1 MDTYIDQCDAY
12 QYVSRLYVMEVC
24 SAPCMHYGSNLFLQI
39 HSVEL
44 NLMHIAIWFA
54 KFDVWK

>member
-1 MDTYIDQCDAY
+1 MDQCDAY
-12 QYVSRLYVMEVC
+12 QYVNRLYVMEVC

-44 NLMHIAIWFA
+44 NLMHIVIWFA
-54 KFDVWK
+54 KFDAWN